1 VSRSKKARPAHMDFD
16 SFPQLGYI
24 RVHNGSSFAACPILW
39 QEGLVP
45 TAQAGM
51 NRKNEQTLP
60 EARNYAYH

>member
-1 VSRSKKARPAHMDFD
+1 MDFD

-24 RVHNGSSFAACPILW
+24 MEVSFAACPILW